1 MNQPDSRSI
10 IMDFSNMFC
19 KEEDRT
25 LERIF
30 GVVTGLGVGLGMM
43 YLFDPSMGRRR
54 RSLIMDQM
62 SSATHTAG
70 ETISGAYED
79 VSNRT
84 KGMVHEARSM
94 ATSLFSGDKSSQ
106 GGTAQSGQQNQGRT
120 GDGAA
125 ELPEESWSPTTRML
139 VGTAGGALVAYGLT
153 QRFPV
158 ACALGTVGLGLVAR
172 AVTNFEAEKY
182 IGLGGSEPIE
192 VHKSI
197 TINGPINRVFPFFA
211 RYDTF
216 PRFMSHIR
224 EVKPLENGR
233 SHWVADGPAGIPVQ
247 WDAVETKREPNHL
260 IAWRSEPGSVI
271 TNAGTLRFTQMGDRT
286 RVDVHLSYIPPG
298 GAMGHWAAKLFGA
311 DPQKMMDEDL
321 VRMKSLIEEGQT
333 STPGGGVVSRQEVTG
348 GKPVPKV

>member
-1 MNQPDSRSI
+1 
-10 IMDFSNMFC
+10 MDFSNMFC

-30 GVVTGLGVGLGMM
+30 GVVTGLGVGLGLM

-54 RSLIMDQM
+54 RSMIMDQM
-62 SSATHTAG
+62 SSATQAAG
-70 ETISGAYED
+70 EGIGSAWEKTTESASGAWES
-79 VSNRT
+79 VASGA
-84 KGMVHEARSM
+84 KGVV
-94 ATSLFSGDKSSQ
+94 DK
-106 GGTAQSGQQNQGRT
+106 AANMFT
-120 GDGAA
+120 GDGSSEAGGGQSTGQPDRRRAA
-125 ELPEESWSPTTRML
+125 GMGELSDEPWSPTTRML

-158 ACALGTVGLGLVAR
+158 ACVLGTVGLGLVGR

-182 IGLGGSEPIE
+182 LGLGGSEPIN
-192 VHKSI
+192 VQKSI
-197 TINGPINRVFPFFA
+197 TINGPVSRVFPFFA

-224 EVKPLENGR
+224 EVKPLDNGR

-247 WDAVETKREPNHL
+247 WDAVETNREQNRL

-271 TNAGTLRFTQMGDRT
+271 SNAGTLRFTQMGDRT

-333 STPGGGVVSRQEVTG
+333 STPGGGMVSRQEVTG